1 MPATSAHWAVDGG
14 QNPAPA
20 RDPAGAPAYWT
31 LAKKFGAGLMDIL
44 GYASEYTPELAKHVQ
59 RMFEAIRPGQPRW
72 SAILMRYVSAE
83 QTGFLTEEAT

>member
-1 MPATSAHWAVDGG
+1 MEVKIRRQPGIRPVPPA
-14 QNPAPA
+14 N
-20 RDPAGAPAYWT
+20 WT
-31 LAKKFGAGLMDIL
+31 LAEKFGAGLLDIL

-72 SAILMRYVSAE
+72 SAILMRYVSTE